1 MTRRQALA
9 WMTGAAL
16 APLGCR
22 REEDGG
28 TVLRVANWGGAGDD
42 SDYFKMVQA
51 LYAEFDRHD
60 PGVRVRVELIPGSQE
75 YVSKLL
81 LDHIAGAMPDVA
93 TIDASSAAVFIDNGL
108 LTDLTPLIE
117 SDPEFKIDEFF
128 PNVVDI
134 ARRPGRLFA
143 VPIDFT
149 PMVMYCN
156 ARHFREAGVP
166 LPQGKW
172 SHAEFLE
179 KARALTTGDRFGFE
193 FANWMPGWV
202 TFLWN
207 HGTDV
212 LSPDGARAGGFLDSE
227 QSVEAVSFVA
237 DLVAK
242 HKVSPSLS
250 QTAAAG
256 VDYFA
261 TGRASM
267 KVVGHWFLVG
277 LAASKEVDLEDVV
290 VVELPTELEKS
301 QTVMY
306 EAGLGIGR
314 SSKHPE
320 KAWEFI
326 KYWTGQGVQSKY
338 NTSGVAVSARR
349 DVEEAKLAD
358 KSLSPRAVERNQAF
372 QRIVPSARPPWGSRV
387 EGYDRVEDNCQKA
400 MDAVLKNGVP
410 VKEAFAKAARN
421 IDLEFS
427 RR

>member
-9 WMTGAAL
+9 WMTAAATL
-16 APLGCR
+16 PLGCR
-22 REEDGG
+22 ASDDGR
-28 TVLRVANWGGAGDD
+28 TVIRVANWGGAGDD
-42 SDYFKMVQA
+42 SDYFKMVRS
-51 LYAEFDRHD
+51 LYDRYSDHD
-60 PGVRVRVELIPGSQE
+60 PTSRVRVELVPGSQE

-81 LDHIAGAMPDVA
+81 LDHIAGAMPDVV

-108 LTDLTPLIE
+108 LADLTPFAE
-117 SDPEFKIDEFF
+117 SDPTFDLDGFF

-134 ARRPGRLFA
+134 ARRGKGLFA

-149 PMVMYCN
+149 PMVLYCN

-166 LPQGKW
+166 LPEGKW

-179 KARALTTGDRFGFE
+179 KAKALTTADRFGFE

-207 HGTDV
+207 HGADV
-212 LSPDGARAGGFLDSE
+212 LSPDGARASGFLDSE
-227 QSVEAVSFVA
+227 KSIEAIGFVA
-237 DLVAK
+237 DLVSK

-277 LAASKEVDLEDVV
+277 LAASQEVDLEDVV
-290 VVELPTELEKS
+290 VVELPTELDRSE
-301 QTVMY
+301 TVMY
-306 EAGLGIGR
+306 EAGLGIGG
-314 SSKHPE
+314 SCKHPQ

-326 KYWTGQGVQSKY
+326 KYWTGHGVQSKY
-338 NTSGVAVSARR
+338 NTSGIAVSARK

-358 KSLSPRAVERNQAF
+358 KTLSPRAVERNRAF

-410 VKEAFAKAARN
+410 VKEAFAKAARD